1 MHRAQRLATRLVV
14 DGVGYA
20 GSMRGSDALARIL
33 KIEGVEVLF
42 SYPNHPLIDAA
53 ARIGIRPIIARGE
66 KTLINMA
73 DGYARATN
81 GQKPS
86 VVVVQAGPGI
96 ENAFG
101 AFAQAFSDGVPL
113 LMIPGGPD
121 QHRWGEP
128 SVFDPLPVYRNITKW
143 AGRINF
149 PDRIAELTRRA
160 FAQLRNGK
168 PAPVLLE
175 LPGDISG
182 AEIDEAT
189 LAYTPARGYR
199 SAGDPEDV
207 AAAARLLVNARRPVL
222 HVGHG
227 VLWAQAW
234 DELRELAELVQVP
247 VMTTMAAKSAF
258 PENHP
263 LSLGTGGH
271 TITRTAAQFL
281 VKADLVFGVGC
292 SFARGSFSSPI
303 PAGKTMVQVTLD
315 GNDIDRDYRVD
326 QAVIGDARLV
336 LRQLIEEVRRLGPAS
351 KAADGVVAEI
361 RDARAAT
368 EREWMDR
375 LTSDETPINPYR
387 VVWELMHALDRT
399 RSIVTHDSGNPRDQ
413 TLTTFEALSP
423 RGYIGWGKSTQLGA
437 GLGIALGA
445 KLAQP
450 DKTVVNIMGD
460 LAFGTVGME
469 VETAVRERLPIMTVI
484 LNNSVMGGYGHH
496 MPTASDRYSA
506 NRLSGNYA
514 RVAEGLGAHAERIER
529 PGEVRAAFERAIA
542 VTADGRPAVL
552 EVITKEEPVYPAAA
566 QLLREVATEALVP
579 A

>member
-1 MHRAQRLATRLVV
+1 
-14 DGVGYA
+14 
-20 GSMRGSDALARIL
+20 MRGSDALARIL

-53 ARIGIRPIIARGE
+53 ASIGIRPIIARGE

-101 AFAQAFSDGVPL
+101 AFVQAFSDGVPM

-121 QHRWGEP
+121 QHRLGEP
-128 SVFDPLPVYRNITKW
+128 PVFDPLPVYGHVTKW
-143 AGRINF
+143 SGRINF
-149 PDRIAELTRRA
+149 PDRIAELARRA
-160 FAQLRNGK
+160 FAQLRNGR

-175 LPGDISG
+175 MPADISS
-182 AEIDEAT
+182 AQIDEASFQ
-189 LAYTPARGYR
+189 YTPARGYR

-207 AAAARLLVNARRPVL
+207 AAAARLLVEARRPVL
-222 HVGHG
+222 HAGHG

-263 LSLGTGGH
+263 LALGAGGH

-292 SFARGSFSSPI
+292 SFARGGFSSPI
-303 PAGKTMVQVTLD
+303 PAGKTMVQVTAD
-315 GNDIDRDYRVD
+315 GGNIDRDYPVD

-336 LRQLIEEVRRLGPAS
+336 LRQLIEEVRRRGVTPT
-351 KAADGVVAEI
+351 AAAGVAAEI
-361 RDARAAT
+361 RDAHAAT
-368 EREWMDR
+368 RLEWMPR
-375 LTSDETPINPYR
+375 LSSEETPINPYR
-387 VVWELMHALDRT
+387 VIWELMHALDRK

-413 TLTTFEALSP
+413 TLTTFEALVP
-423 RGYIGWGKSTQLGA
+423 RGYIGWGKSTQLGT
-437 GLGIALGA
+437 GLGLALGA

-496 MPTASDRYSA
+496 MPTASDRYGA

-514 RVAEGLGAHAERIER
+514 RVAEGLGAHAERIEQ
-529 PGEVRAAFERAIA
+529 PGEVRAALQRAIA
-542 VTADGRPAVL
+542 VTSEGRPAVL
-552 EVITKEEPVYPAAA
+552 EMITKEEPVYPAAG
-566 QLLREVATEALVP
+566 QLLREVATDALVP